1 MRSSTNA
8 RCISS
13 HYAQHANVVQLQSAC
28 DECAVNAATDIT
40 STQLILLP
48 FCYNRTFTEGTS
60 IDEILVLE
68 VTRAGTP
75 MLSLKPLLLAAQKQG
90 TSGPAAATLP
100 SITTAAA
107 TATSDDS
114 TTATAAA
121 TATASLQPGD
131 VAAGVVSSVQDFGV
145 FVKFKG
151 GMSALCPRA
160 LVADQFVKDP
170 RGMFRVGD
178 SARYVLMQRATVC
191 IPCRSSRP

>member
-1 MRSSTNA
+1 
-8 RCISS
+8 
-13 HYAQHANVVQLQSAC
+13 
-28 DECAVNAATDIT
+28 
-40 STQLILLP
+40 
-48 FCYNRTFTEGTS
+48 
-60 IDEILVLE
+60 
-68 VTRAGTP
+68 

-178 SARYVLMQRATVC
+178 STRYVYSACMCITTYHQRIVWLQVA
-191 IPCRSSRP
+191 SALSLSLG

>member
-1 MRSSTNA
+1 VPP
-8 RCISS
+8 
-13 HYAQHANVVQLQSAC
+13 YAKH
-28 DECAVNAATDIT
+28 AATHII
-40 STQLILLP
+40 SVY
-48 FCYNRTFTEGTS
+48 CCCYHHYNRTFTEGIS
-60 IDEILVLE
+60 INEILVLE
-68 VTRAGTP
+68 VTRTGTP
-75 MLSLKPLLLAAQKQG
+75 MLSLKPLLLSAQKQG

-107 TATSDDS
+107 TASDS
-114 TTATAAA
+114 TTTAAGA

-178 SARYVLMQRATVC
+178 STRCVSVHACVSTWHQSEVLLTACTRFV
-191 IPCRSSRP
+191 